1 MKLNALT
8 ILKRMIKW
16 TGTALCL
23 IGIALT
29 SLNIFPLNL
38 WFGLVGSGLW
48 AWSAVYQKDYALF
61 VVEAVAVLMYL
72 GGLIKLCL

>member
-1 MKLNALT
+1 M
-8 ILKRMIKW
+8 KW
-16 TGTALCL
+16 TGTGLCL

-29 SLNIFPLNL
+29 SLNIYPLNL

-48 AWSAVYQKDYALF
+48 ACSGVQQKDYALF

-72 GGLIKLCL
+72 GGLVKLCL

>member
-1 MKLNALT
+1 M
-8 ILKRMIKW
+8 KW

-23 IGIALT
+23 IGIGLT
-29 SLNIFPLNL
+29 SLNIYPLNL

-48 AWSAVYQKDYALF
+48 ALSGVQQKDYALF

-72 GGLIKLCL
+72 GGLVKLCL

>member
-1 MKLNALT
+1 
-8 ILKRMIKW
+8 MIKW
-16 TGTALCL
+16 LGTLLCL

-38 WFGLVGSGLW
+38 WFGLVGSTLWSWSGLH
-48 AWSAVYQKDYALF
+48 QKDYALF
-61 VVEAVAVLMYL
+61 VVEVVAVLLYL